1 MPETFPAPPKSPL
14 ILLSCQPFLEINHS
28 SGVYHPFCVFWN
40 CLAMETYR
48 SLSVP
53 CYFCSIL
60 YVWYASLFLH
70 EAAIPFFS
78 YSLGHLKNINQF
90 HGLSDGHC
98 GGGGS
103 IQFGAKMNK
112 VPGKSYYPM
121 IFFFIANDFPTNAVW
136 KLFLSSPILGIFF
149 LFNFLQAARFQP
161 HSLMHL
167 WLH

>member
-1 MPETFPAPPKSPL
+1 MSLQLNPRLMPETFPAPPKSPL

-40 CLAMETYR
+40 CLAVETYR

-78 YSLGHLKNINQF
+78 YSLGHMKNINQF

-121 IFFFIANDFPTNAVW
+121 IFFFITNDIPHQCCMKVVSVLTNTW
-136 KLFLSSPILGIFF
+136 HFLSF
-149 LFNFLQAARFQP
+149 
-161 HSLMHL
+161 
-167 WLH
+167 